1 MPSSTGL
8 DAFAGRNPVCCGLVQ
23 ALGVVAALAGCGRG
37 APPPETASPTSHVES
52 SSQGARTAERGGVRR
67 PVDQV
72 GYTHSAEGIT
82 EVIAQAMELEKHR
95 LAENRQL
102 LGVAEHDVFA
112 GAISPHDDYRYAARV
127 FVHVYPHIKARHVV
141 AVGVAH
147 KARDFPHVEG
157 KLVFDSFDAWH
168 GPYGEVQISPLR
180 DVLLEG
186 LGEEERVVC
195 DDLQGVEHSVEG
207 MIPFLQH
214 FNREAEIVSVLV
226 PYMSWERLRELAE
239 KTASVLG
246 RAMDER
252 GLVLGEDVAILISSD
267 SVHYGDQGWGGKSFA
282 AFGVGQE
289 GYDRGVERD
298 RRLIDDHLAGPIA
311 LGKLENLYRSLVKVD
326 FHEYEISWCGR
337 FSIPFG
343 VALLHLLPRPA
354 GRPPVRG
361 IALRYGTTLDPGP
374 FDPGVPGLG
383 FTAEANLRHWVGFAA
398 VGYH

>member
-1 MPSSTGL
+1 MSPDCNSVL
-8 DAFAGRNPVCCGLVQ
+8 R
-23 ALGVVAALAGCGRG
+23 ALARTVVVVAALAGCGRA
-37 APPPETASPTSHVES
+37 APPAESASPRHDRVGSP
-52 SSQGARTAERGGVRR
+52 ADTATPATRGGVRR
-67 PVDQV
+67 PVDEV
-72 GYTHSAEGIT
+72 GYTHSAEGIGK
-82 EVIAQAMELEKHR
+82 VIDLAMELEKHR
-95 LAENRQL
+95 FAENRQL
-102 LGVAEHDVFA
+102 LGVADHHVFA

-127 FVHVYPHIKARHVV
+127 FVHVYPHIRARHVV

-157 KLVFDSFDAWH
+157 KLVLDSFDAWH
-168 GPYGEVQISPLR
+168 GPYGDVRISPLR
-180 DVLLEG
+180 DDLLKG
-186 LGEEERVVC
+186 LSEEDRVVC
-195 DDLQGVEHSVEG
+195 DDLQAVEHSVEG
-207 MIPFLQH
+207 MVPFLQH

-252 GLVLGEDVAILISSD
+252 GLVLGKDVAILISSD
-267 SVHYGDQGWGGKSFA
+267 SVHYGDLGWGGKSFA

-298 RRLIDDHLAGPIA
+298 RRLIGDYLAGPIA
-311 LGKLENLYRSLVKVD
+311 LDRLEKLYRSLVKED

-343 VALLHLLPRPA
+343 VALLHLLPRPD

-361 IALRYGTTLDPGP
+361 IPLSYGTTLDPGP
-374 FDPGVPGLG
+374 FDPGVSGLG

-398 VGYH
+398 IGYY